1 MKTLIFLCV
10 MALGACGKGG
20 GGNSDRLGGP
30 ESVKDSFSCLLKLP
44 SPAKDGS
51 PDKVRGFD
59 IKVTAFIYSLG
70 SVAATLETAYTFS
83 DKEVDT
89 AVVSKL
95 FPQNET
101 KHSLSTDFI
110 LAKLNVKS
118 KEVDLF
124 KKYDVGDVFSM
135 ECK

>member
-1 MKTLIFLCV
+1 MKNGIFFGLLALC
-10 MALGACGKGG
+10 ACGKGG
-20 GGNSDRLGGP
+20 GGNSDKLGGP
-30 ESVKDSFSCLLKLP
+30 ESIKDSFSCLLKLP

-51 PDKVRGFD
+51 EDKVRGFD
-59 IKVTAFIYSLG
+59 VKVTAFLYSEG

-89 AVVSKL
+89 TVVSKL

-110 LAKLNVKS
+110 LAKLDVKS
-118 KEVDLF
+118 KEVDLI
-124 KKYDVGDVFSM
+124 KKYDVGDVFQG